1 MGPVADFI
9 VSVSTDGVA
18 QSRGH
23 DLLGTLTSEPTL
35 KEEFVHDEEALVK
48 DALTIDP
55 LPVDGKGKGKERNG
69 KLIVAEEIQVG
80 SISWKPVKFLFTALG
95 GDRIG
100 LFFVLWISGSIF
112 EYFMHSFMLWYLGY
126 LSSQYEE
133 HPIEDIP
140 VLK

>member
-1 MGPVADFI
+1 MARSHGN
-9 VSVSTDGVA
+9 
-18 QSRGH
+18 
-23 DLLGTLTSEPTL
+23 DLSATLTSEPTL
-35 KEEFVHDEEALVK
+35 KEEFVHDEEALFK
-48 DALTIDP
+48 DAQIIAP
-55 LPVDGKGKGKERNG
+55 LPVDGKGKGKKPNG

-95 GDRIG
+95 GDRVG

-126 LSSQYEE
+126 WSSQYEE
-133 HPIEDIP
+133 HPIKDIH